1 MLMVHELRNMPYMHP
16 SNSRSGR
23 IRGRSVHRR
32 THEVRRSR
40 STLERSAP
48 SCNQNCIL
56 DRDGRVQG
64 RNGRIQ
70 GRNGRIQ
77 GRGHSR
83 SRRVRDRIP
92 DRGQV
97 TPATRADSL
106 HQFVDRS
113 QIKWRKT

>member
-70 GRNGRIQ
+70 GR
-77 GRGHSR
+77 GHSR